1 MNYKWTALTVTT
13 IGTFMAGLDIRI
25 VIIGLPTIARE
36 LHAGAAEVVWITQAY
51 VLASS
56 VSLLLIGRIS
66 DLHGRVKLFI
76 LGFVI
81 FTVGSALSSLA
92 LDPLQLIAFRVL
104 QGFGSA
110 FLTTNSVAIITDV
123 SPKNELGTLLGINQT
138 AFRVGG
144 VFGLTLSGLILSIVD
159 WRGLF
164 YVNIPIGI
172 FAIIWAKRRLRE
184 IPIDNPVKKLD
195 WIGFTIF
202 CSGLTLVL
210 VAITYLSYGISG
222 SSEGAVFLLTGA
234 ILLVTFVWIE
244 SKTPHPILDL
254 ALFKI
259 RLFVTGNIAQLLNS
273 LVWAGLTLL
282 IAFYLQVGLGYTPLQ
297 AGLGILPLD
306 GTYLFSSL
314 LGGKLS
320 DKYGSRS
327 LSTLGLVVITSGLII
342 ISTFG
347 LSTQYLQI
355 ALVIAVMAIGN
366 GLFTAPNNRAIM
378 SSVPPNRRG
387 IASGFRQTMFN
398 TGTALSYGLIV
409 LFITFGIPYAAF
421 SNLLQSSGVLSAS
434 FSVARL
440 QFVNGFRIAAM
451 LLAIID
457 AIAIIPSAM
466 RGLNEMKQE
475 RDTEEKQAS

>member
-1 MNYKWTALTVTT
+1 VNYKWTALTVTT